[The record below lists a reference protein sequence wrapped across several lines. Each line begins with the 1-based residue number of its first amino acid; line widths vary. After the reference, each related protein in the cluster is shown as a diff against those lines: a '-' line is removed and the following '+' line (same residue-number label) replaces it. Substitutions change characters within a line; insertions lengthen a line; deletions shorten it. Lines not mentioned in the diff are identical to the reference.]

1 MFVLAGVDQS
11 GPKTENTRCKISSC
25 VSCYKRRKLVISH
38 HLVRNGLLKSKSSLR
53 PKFQPGHLDKHYH
66 WAHTLHRGGK
76 FPKNADF
83 APDSGS
89 LGVWNVCLD
98 NDFFKSMGG
107 FCDSW
112 CFLWFLFKYGRFRL
126 DMVCFKK
133 YARFSWQMISI
144 KLWEVSVW

>member
-1 MFVLAGVDQS
+1 M
-11 GPKTENTRCKISSC
+11 
-25 VSCYKRRKLVISH
+25 ISH

-98 NDFFKSMGG
+98 NDFFLRVWEVFVTGGVFMVSVQVWEVFMGNYFCSMGG
-107 FCDSW
+107 FGW
-112 CFLWFLFKYGRFRL
+112 IWFVLKS
-126 DMVCFKK
+126 M
-133 YARFSWQMISI
+133 
-144 KLWEVSVW
+144 

>member
-1 MFVLAGVDQS
+1 M
-11 GPKTENTRCKISSC
+11 
-25 VSCYKRRKLVISH
+25 ISH
-38 HLVRNGLLKSKSSLR
+38 HLLRNGLLKSKSSLR
-53 PKFQPGHLDKHYH
+53 PKFQPGHLDKHCH

-89 LGVWNVCLD
+89 LGVCNVCLD

-112 CFLWFLFKYGRFRL
+112 CFF
-126 DMVCFKK
+126 VV
-133 YARFSWQMISI
+133 SVQV
-144 KLWEVSVW
+144 WEVFMGNYFCLSMGGFGWIWFVLKSMLGFHGR